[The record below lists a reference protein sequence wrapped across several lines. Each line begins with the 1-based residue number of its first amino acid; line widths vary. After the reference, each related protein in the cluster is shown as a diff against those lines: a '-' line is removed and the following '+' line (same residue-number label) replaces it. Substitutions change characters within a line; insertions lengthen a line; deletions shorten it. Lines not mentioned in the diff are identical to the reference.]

1 MSVTI
6 LATSRA
12 LAYLEQE
19 MTRIFAT
26 RLIAIPEEY
35 TALLIREGTKCRNLP
50 VRSWKLFKRGKCFVF
65 PKIS

>member
-35 TALLIREGTKCRNLP
+35 PALLIREGTKCRNFP
-50 VRSWKLFKRGKCFVF
+50 VRSWKLFKRGKCSVV